1 MARLL
6 GILSVFVLLVL
17 RPARAA
23 TPSCPTVTAKLASC
37 LSYIDDQSTQPASSC
52 CAGLN
57 GILAQAKS
65 KQDKIAV
72 CNCIKSALAN
82 LGNKV
87 DTGRV
92 SGLPKKCGM
101 SVDLPPI
108 DKNYDCSK

>member
-6 GILSVFVLLVL
+6 RILSVFVLLVL